1 MSDTNNIVKTGIAKP
16 KRVQTDAGTVE
27 NHSIDELIKAE
38 QHIMSRSRKGL
49 GIKINRLIPSGT
61 ND

>member
-1 MSDTNNIVKTGIAKP
+1 MSETNIVEEAAKRA

-38 QHIMSRSRKGL
+38 QHLASKNRKGV
-49 GIKINRLIPSGT
+49 GIKFNRLVPAGT